1 MKIYHLLIAI
11 VLLITIPT
19 WSQSWAEKGHK
30 QFQELAYSDAI
41 VSLEKAVQSG
51 NTHSRTYA
59 DLADAY
65 FFNANYQA
73 AAKWYQVLFKKPQNQ
88 QFIHYFRYAQ
98 VLKSIGKDE
107 KAEVVWAEMKR
118 LFPKESTASESPD
131 DRSWQMLR
139 FKNSGRFTVK
149 VASFNSKESDF
160 GPSYFGNQIIF
171 ASTRDTGSVFKRSH
185 SWTNQSFTDLYVV
198 NPDSINE
205 NPEQFSKSIN
215 SKFNESTAVFTKNGL
230 TMYFTRN
237 NFENKKRG
245 FDENQSTLLK
255 IYKAEKKDEKWVV
268 IGALPF
274 CNDSFNVAHPA
285 LSPDEKRLY
294 FASDMPG
301 GFGQSDLYQVE
312 INSDGAFGTPENLGA
327 TINTF
332 GRETFPFVSAK
343 NELYF
348 ASDGWDGFG
357 GLDVFVA
364 HTPDNFSFSLPQNL
378 GEPLNSRMDDFGF
391 IINTA
396 SKKGF
401 FTSNRSGGMGMD
413 DIYAFEEKTELP
425 CDIKLYGTI
434 VLQTKEKNQE
444 AVEVVLLDTD
454 SNLITIKQVD
464 TNGNYSFNIDCKQT
478 YKIKTHLKGFVSQE
492 IAVNAKPYSK
502 LNLPEIILEKMP
514 FPFQVGDDLAQKL
527 ALLPIYFDLGK
538 YAIRKDAASEL
549 EKIKKVLLEYP
560 TMHIEIRSHT
570 DSRDTFKNNKI
581 LSNNRAQFTLNWLV
595 QNGIEMSRLSG
606 IGFGESQ
613 LINGCIDNVP
623 CSEVEHQ
630 SNRRSEFIVT
640 KI

>member
-1 MKIYHLLIAI
+1 MKLSYFAFLILLLFASPI
-11 VLLITIPT
+11 
-19 WSQSWAEKGHK
+19 WSQKWERMGHK
-30 QFQELAYSDAI
+30 QFQEMAYSDAI
-41 VSLEKAVQSG
+41 KSFEKAVEKGTSNLQIY
-51 NTHSRTYA
+51 TK
-59 DLADAY
+59 LADAY
-65 FFNANYQA
+65 YFNANYQGS
-73 AAKWYQVLFKKPQNQ
+73 AKWYQVLFKKGKN
-88 QFIHYFRYAQ
+88 ISAVHYFRYAQ
-98 VLKSIGKDE
+98 SLKSIGENE
-107 KAEVVWAEMKR
+107 KAETIFTDMKSK
-118 LFPKESTASESPD
+118 FPDKNTDFYNIEKGFSTN
-131 DRSWQMLR
+131 
-139 FKNSGRFTVK
+139 KINNSGRYKIKIT
-149 VASFNSKESDF
+149 SFNSSVADF
-160 GPSYFGNQIIF
+160 VPSYFGSQLVF
-171 ASTRDTGSVFKRSH
+171 ASARDTGIVFKRNH

-514 FPFQVGDDLAQKL
+514 FPFQVGVDLAQKL

-581 LSNNRAQFTLNWLV
+581 LSNNRAQFTVNWLV

>member
-1 MKIYHLLIAI
+1 MKLSYFAFLILLLFASPI
-11 VLLITIPT
+11 
-19 WSQSWAEKGHK
+19 WSQKWERMGHK
-30 QFQELAYSDAI
+30 QFQEMAYSDAI
-41 VSLEKAVQSG
+41 KSFEKAVEKGTSNLQIY
-51 NTHSRTYA
+51 TK
-59 DLADAY
+59 LADAY
-65 FFNANYQA
+65 YFNANYQGS
-73 AAKWYQVLFKKPQNQ
+73 AKWYQVIFKKGKN
-88 QFIHYFRYAQ
+88 ISAVHYFRYAQ
-98 VLKSIGKDE
+98 SLKSIGENE
-107 KAEVVWAEMKR
+107 KAETIFTDMKSK
-118 LFPKESTASESPD
+118 FPDKNTDFYNIEKGFSTN
-131 DRSWQMLR
+131 
-139 FKNSGRFTVK
+139 KINNSGRYKIKIT
-149 VASFNSKESDF
+149 SFNSSVADF
-160 GPSYFGNQIIF
+160 VPSYFGSQLVF
-171 ASTRDTGSVFKRSH
+171 ASARDTGSVFKRNH

-343 NELYF
+343 NEFYF

-401 FTSNRSGGMGMD
+401 FTSNRSGGKGMD

-502 LNLPEIILEKMP
+502 LNLPEIILEKTP
-514 FPFQVGDDLAQKL
+514 FPFQIGDDLAQKL